1 MSTKVLQDKWYKAQN
16 ISLRAPLQVLPA
28 GELNGMIPELIYSER
43 SMMIAWPFF
52 VHVILLTTT
61 QLQTK
66 YRYKATKYSTN

>member
-43 SMMIAWPFF
+43 SMMIA
-52 VHVILLTTT
+52 
-61 QLQTK
+61 
-66 YRYKATKYSTN
+66 